1 MRVFVETPRV
11 LGSRLRSALSAA
23 VVLAFVLA
31 APGPGFADQRSA
43 QSVKPAGV
51 TFNLAQVLDWIGEGV
66 FAVGR
71 WDGTISVFRVPG
83 QNEFGPMVLQAMSTP
98 SGRGID
104 MLAVADD
111 LSFFTSDG
119 QIVWRSGGA
128 RAQERRSRSPPV
140 PATIRQSVS
149 PTAVWR
155 SRLTATTTSFRVT
168 RAVMC

>member
-1 MRVFVETPRV
+1 MRIFVETPRV

-83 QNEFGPMVLQAMSTP
+83 RMNSVQWFCRQCRRH
-98 SGRGID
+98 RG
-104 MLAVADD
+104 A
-111 LSFFTSDG
+111 
-119 QIVWRSGGA
+119 
-128 RAQERRSRSPPV
+128 ESRCSLL
-140 PATIRQSVS
+140 
-149 PTAVWR
+149 PT
-155 SRLTATTTSFRVT
+155 T
-168 RAVMC
+168 

>member
-1 MRVFVETPRV
+1 MGGLMRVFVETRRV

-83 QNEFGPMVLQAMSTP
+83 PNEFGPMILQAMSTP
-98 SGRGID
+98 SGRGIE

-111 LSFFTSDG
+111 LRFFTSDG
-119 QIVWRSGGA
+119 
-128 RAQERRSRSPPV
+128 PN
-140 PATIRQSVS
+140 
-149 PTAVWR
+149 
-155 SRLTATTTSFRVT
+155 RLTLW
-168 RAVMC
+168 